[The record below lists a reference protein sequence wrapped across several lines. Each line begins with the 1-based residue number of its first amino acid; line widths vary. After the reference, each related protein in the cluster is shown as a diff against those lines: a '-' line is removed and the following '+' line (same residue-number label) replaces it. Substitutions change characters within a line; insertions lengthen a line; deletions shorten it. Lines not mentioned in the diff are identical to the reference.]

1 MSAPVRGMLDLEAL
15 RREVGEGRIETII
28 TALPDLYGRLV
39 SPRPGG
45 SRVERRPVPEFA
57 NAIDRWK
64 AIRKHVSNDLWN
76 YLIRLTIFRSAGEVT
91 ESTYSVR

>member
-39 SPRPGG
+39 SPRPV
-45 SRVERRPVPEFA
+45 SERDGFA
-57 NAIDRWK
+57 L
-64 AIRKHVSNDLWN
+64 VDLVAVASCAEAQ
-76 YLIRLTIFRSAGEVT
+76 SA
-91 ESTYSVR
+91 